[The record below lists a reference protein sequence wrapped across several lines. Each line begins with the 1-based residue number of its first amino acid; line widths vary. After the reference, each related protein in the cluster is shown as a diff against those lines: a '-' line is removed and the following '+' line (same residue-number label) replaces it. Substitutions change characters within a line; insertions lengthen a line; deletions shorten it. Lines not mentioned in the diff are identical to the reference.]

1 MKSCWKNL
9 WNVTLHCANSRM
21 PDSYFTQSLGKMHIF
36 QTSSC
41 TIRLM
46 RRSHFC
52 LKTSRLLHLDLSASI
67 KCHLKKE
74 GNVHIELKSKI
85 LFSNSE
91 KMHIF
96 QTPSCTIQLMQ
107 RSNFWLKTSWLLHL
121 NLSALIKCHLKKE
134 GNVHIEL
141 KSKISFS
148 NLEKMH
154 IFQASNH
161 TQYSYIIS
169 PIQFSLKTS
178 QLLNLDLSA

>member
-1 MKSCWKNL
+1 MKYSTKNVQNIHAIPKSSIFVQIPSRFFLKDIIKDLFLRSTLMKSCWKNS
-9 WNVTLHCANSRM
+9 WNVTLHCADLRM

-41 TIRLM
+41 TIRLK
-46 RRSHFC
+46 RRNHFC

-74 GNVHIELKSKI
+74 GN
-85 LFSNSE
+85 
-91 KMHIF
+91 
-96 QTPSCTIQLMQ
+96 
-107 RSNFWLKTSWLLHL
+107 
-121 NLSALIKCHLKKE
+121 A
-134 GNVHIEL
+134 HIEL

-148 NLEKMH
+148 NLEEMH
-154 IFQASNH
+154 IFQALNR

-169 PIQFSLKTS
+169 PIQFSLKKS